1 MLLAFAGQS
10 IVFQYQSLHQV
21 IELRGLFLVI
31 SVPWLAILA
40 AAGAIG
46 AYMCFHEGGTPRQRL
61 LVAALPA
68 MVMGTFLMAAF
79 ALSFAVDPQVSA
91 SARVGSFAG
100 TMLWETVLPAMALLM
115 GATPVVATEQLEL
128 TTQKRA

>member
-10 IVFQYQSLHQV
+10 VVFQYQSLHHV

-46 AYMCFHEGGTPRQRL
+46 AYMCFHEGGSPRQRL

-68 MVMGTFLMAAF
+68 MVMGAFLMAAF
-79 ALSFAVDPQVSA
+79 ALSFAVDPQVST
-91 SARVGSFAG
+91 SARLGSFAG